1 MEMRRK
7 DKEMEQNAMERV
19 LYDTDYGVLATAGE
33 DGSPYGVPMN
43 YVYEKGKVY
52 FHGTKAQGHRN
63 QNLSYRNRVCFT
75 VVCNNEVLA
84 DSFNT
89 RFESVILTGIMKEV
103 TEGREEV
110 LKKFLEKYSGAYM
123 EKGMK
128 YIASAIDK
136 VMVYEMTVEDM
147 TGKAKY

>member
-1 MEMRRK
+1 MKMRREEK
-7 DKEMEQNAMERV
+7 AMEESAMERV
-19 LYDTDYGVLATAGE
+19 LKETDYGVLATVGQ
-33 DGSPYGVPMN
+33 DGVPYGVPMN
-43 YVYEKGKVY
+43 YVYEAGKLY
-52 FHGTKAQGHRN
+52 FHGTTAMGHRN
-63 QNLSYRNRVCFT
+63 QNLAYQNKVCFT
-75 VVCNNEVLA
+75 VVCNNEVMA

-89 RFESVILTGIMKEV
+89 RFESVILTGTIKELQQ
-103 TEGREEV
+103 GREEALEKF
-110 LKKFLEKYSGAYM
+110 LKKYSAGYM